1 MASQLIIADILGCNS
16 ARPYRLRNGI
26 HLLNV
31 NDIQFI
37 EDIPVGFRVVY
48 KNLPNEL
55 ALEYTMRDVDG
66 FFHLENLPEDRG
78 GLAALL
84 VDGEYLLVAIDSIK
98 AIPLP
103 NEMAEEQIVPMKLYF
118 EKEKDVNAYVTNIG
132 QLLESA
138 DITVVNGIY
147 MFYINLVEQE
157 YTNLFIDNETQLI
170 TMDILEG
177 KDPNDG
183 VTWIVPSGVC
193 FVEVNGVK
201 WENPDV
207 LEYTYVPAVEG
218 ENPEPAKW
226 VAGFRLITPFGNY
239 IWQVVVTVIAIEA

>member
-1 MASQLIIADILGCNS
+1 
-16 ARPYRLRNGI
+16 
-26 HLLNV
+26 
-31 NDIQFI
+31 
-37 EDIPVGFRVVY
+37 
-48 KNLPNEL
+48 
-55 ALEYTMRDVDG
+55 
-66 FFHLENLPEDRG
+66 
-78 GLAALL
+78 LAALL

-170 TMDILEG
+170 TMDLLEG

-183 VTWIVPSGVC
+183 VTWIVPSGMC